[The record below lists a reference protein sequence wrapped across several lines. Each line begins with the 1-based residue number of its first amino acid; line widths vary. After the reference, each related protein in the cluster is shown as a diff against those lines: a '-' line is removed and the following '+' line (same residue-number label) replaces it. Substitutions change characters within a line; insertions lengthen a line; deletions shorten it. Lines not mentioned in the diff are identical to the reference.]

1 MQWEDVDQADEDWN
15 DADAWLRGIQDVAR
29 QQEQQDYRDEDII
42 HEDHWEAYDDRG
54 PRSPAHREPSRGYGP
69 IRQYGGDDG
78 RSRAYPYYQD
88 QYRHD
93 DYSGL
98 SLAQAIRSPW
108 SASNSYDHRDW
119 RRALPAYQT
128 QNNWGAAPMR
138 PSDNSGLPQQHM
150 WGTSPKNT
158 YAYPSIF
165 NGKFTQA
172 MSFIARNPSSGVSGR
187 VCDHNLDDSFK
198 TEVSQALAIKLNLKT
213 KQHANKKVLHK
224 LVQSGGKCT
233 SLKQALQARAAVY
246 GEVADPS

>member
-1 MQWEDVDQADEDWN
+1 
-15 DADAWLRGIQDVAR
+15 
-29 QQEQQDYRDEDII
+29 
-42 HEDHWEAYDDRG
+42 
-54 PRSPAHREPSRGYGP
+54 
-69 IRQYGGDDG
+69 
-78 RSRAYPYYQD
+78 
-88 QYRHD
+88 
-93 DYSGL
+93 
-98 SLAQAIRSPW
+98 
-108 SASNSYDHRDW
+108 
-119 RRALPAYQT
+119 
-128 QNNWGAAPMR
+128 MR
-138 PSDNSGLPQQHM
+138 PSDNAGLPQQHM

-158 YAYPSIF
+158 YAYPSMF

-172 MSFIARNPSSGVSGR
+172 MSSIARNPSSGVSGR